1 VANALLLGGRA
12 LSVESVSVHMNWRVM
27 IKIRYVDPNKISP
40 GLHAAVECHG
50 RSTTV
55 YLLCGL
61 RPQQRQA
68 AFRRLRMS
76 ARMGYCPALPAP
88 QLAFARFKDRIRT
101 GLGQAGAVVRS
112 HPAASTVPFMLVSA
126 GAIGFL
132 LLAAVST
139 GAHPGPRTGPLAA
152 APRSAQ
158 AEGAGGGGGVEG
170 TGASA
175 NAAQVPRA
183 PAGPVEAGP
192 ASAGTVPAGTVPAS
206 PAPAGAGPS
215 AGLPP
220 LPGGLMPAAREGPD
234 TQLLA
239 PAPRESIGVAA
250 FTSEVVSPRRMAAG
264 STLTRTRSRTRT
276 GSESGGS
283 LSAAPA
289 AQAPRPSPSAP

>member
-1 VANALLLGGRA
+1 
-12 LSVESVSVHMNWRVM
+12 MNWRVM

-101 GLGQAGAVVRS
+101 GLGQLGAVVRS
-112 HPAASTVPFMLVSA
+112 HPAASAVPLMLVSA

-132 LLAAVST
+132 LLATVSP
-139 GAHPGPRTGPLAA
+139 GAHPGLRTPGPLAA
-152 APRSAQ
+152 APRPAQ
-158 AEGAGGGGGVEG
+158 AEGAGGAEG
-170 TGASA
+170 TAAPA
-175 NAAQVPRA
+175 NAAPIPRA
-183 PAGPVEAGP
+183 PVGPVPG
-192 ASAGTVPAGTVPAS
+192 G
-206 PAPAGAGPS
+206 PAPASNAPASNAPTGGPS

-220 LPGGLMPAAREGPD
+220 LPGGLIPAAREGPD
-234 TQLLA
+234 SELLT

-250 FTSEVVSPRRMAAG
+250 FTSEVVSPRRTAARG
-264 STLTRTRSRTRT
+264 TVTLTRNST
-276 GSESGGS
+276 GTGVSDTESGGS
-283 LSAAPA
+283 LGPARAPAARAPRFRPRRSSAAP
-289 AQAPRPSPSAP
+289 